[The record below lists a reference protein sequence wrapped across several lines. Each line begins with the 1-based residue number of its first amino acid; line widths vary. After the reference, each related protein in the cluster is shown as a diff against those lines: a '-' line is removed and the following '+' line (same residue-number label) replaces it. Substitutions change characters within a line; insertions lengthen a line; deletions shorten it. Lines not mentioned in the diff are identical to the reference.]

1 MRVVK
6 QYEEF
11 YGGDHPST
19 INAMFNLAVV
29 LKDLSEFRESIP
41 IFEKVIEARKQTHG
55 EQSVDVAM
63 AKATLA
69 GSYREIEDYDKA
81 DSLLKDAYLKVALEH
96 GEDSVMASAIL
107 NSQGLLYKR

>member
-1 MRVVK
+1 M
-6 QYEEF
+6 
-11 YGGDHPST
+11 
-19 INAMFNLAVV
+19 
-29 LKDLSEFRESIP
+29 
-41 IFEKVIEARKQTHG
+41 
-55 EQSVDVAM
+55 AM